1 MDNVDMRYKDS
12 IREALQ
18 MQNISRLME
27 LVPTL
32 DEVRAKEV
40 IEEWQ
45 SNYNQT
51 MQMIR
56 NNQDTTELDK
66 QAVDML
72 YDLLDSAKLSG
83 YHR

>member
-1 MDNVDMRYKDS
+1 MDVVDMRYKDS
-12 IREALQ
+12 IRESLQ
-18 MQNISRLME
+18 TQNVARLIE
-27 LVPTL
+27 LVPSL
-32 DEVRAKEV
+32 DEVSAKKIIDV
-40 IEEWQ
+40 WQ
-45 SNYNQT
+45 SNYNLT

-72 YDLLDSAKLSG
+72 YDLLDSANLSG

>member
-1 MDNVDMRYKDS
+1 MDAVDMKYKDN

-27 LVPTL
+27 LVPSL
-32 DEVRAKEV
+32 DEERARE
-40 IEEWQ
+40 IIDEWQ
-45 SNYNQT
+45 SNYNLT
-51 MQMIR
+51 MEMIR
-56 NNQDTTELDK
+56 NSQDTTELDK